1 MSWMQRLEET
11 YENAYKRRTY
21 FTTLP
26 VPPAHV
32 EQQAHIE
39 VVLDGGG
46 NFLSAEVVNKEATL
60 IPATEAS
67 AGRTSGGE
75 PHPLCDKIQY
85 VAGDYKDHGGI
96 SNAYFDDFKSGS
108 EIKAGY
114 LSLLTA
120 WNDFYDHPMLKSV
133 LKYAGK
139 KSLISDLAASN
150 VLFLDESGNLLTE
163 WDGKDSP
170 PIFRVLTKKKDKSGK
185 SVFDQGGAL
194 VRWRVQI
201 PGWLEDRVWGC
212 DELADSWIRFNGSRQ
227 NANSLCYITGE
238 ERPYAV
244 NHPARLRYSGDKAKL
259 ISANDLSGYTFRGR
273 FLTPEEA
280 CTIGYDVTQK
290 AHSALRWLIDDRGF
304 KNDSQVIVAWAINT
318 AKIPPLCVSSDELFA
333 DAPEDDEL
341 SEVSFNNIEDL
352 GASYAKKLNKKLA
365 GYKAELKDRDDIVV
379 MSLDSATPGRM
390 AITYYQEIKGSD
402 FLARVENYHKKYA
415 WRQYFGKERVFVGAP
430 SIFDIAQMAFAGK
443 TGPSL
448 LKSTISRL
456 LPVISEGMAFPWDL
470 LLAVCHRA
478 AQPQSMEW
486 WEFEKILGIA
496 CGLYSGCHSE
506 RGYKMALEEE
516 RRTRDYLYGRLLAVA
531 DKLEGRALYIAGES
545 RDTSAMKLMTRFAE
559 KPFETWRQIE
569 INLVPYR
576 SRLQA
581 KAEKELNFFNILM
594 DKIYMSFIPGEFED
608 NAPLS
613 AEFLLGFHCQRYEL
627 WQKQKSNET
636 QSDTADNSIIK

>member
-1 MSWMQRLEET
+1 M
-11 YENAYKRRTY
+11 
-21 FTTLP
+21 
-26 VPPAHV
+26 
-32 EQQAHIE
+32 
-39 VVLDGGG
+39 
-46 NFLSAEVVNKEATL
+46 
-60 IPATEAS
+60 
-67 AGRTSGGE
+67 
-75 PHPLCDKIQY
+75 
-85 VAGDYKDHGGI
+85 
-96 SNAYFDDFKSGS
+96 
-108 EIKAGY
+108 
-114 LSLLTA
+114 
-120 WNDFYDHPMLKSV
+120 
-133 LKYAGK
+133 
-139 KSLISDLAASN
+139 
-150 VLFLDESGNLLTE
+150 
-163 WDGKDSP
+163 
-170 PIFRVLTKKKDKSGK
+170 
-185 SVFDQGGAL
+185 
-194 VRWRVQI
+194 
-201 PGWLEDRVWGC
+201 
-212 DELADSWIRFNGSRQ
+212 
-227 NANSLCYITGE
+227 
-238 ERPYAV
+238 
-244 NHPARLRYSGDKAKL
+244 
-259 ISANDLSGYTFRGR
+259 
-273 FLTPEEA
+273 
-280 CTIGYDVTQK
+280 
-290 AHSALRWLIDDRGF
+290 
-304 KNDSQVIVAWAINT
+304 
-318 AKIPPLCVSSDELFA
+318 CVSSDELFA

>member
-1 MSWMQRLEET
+1 
-11 YENAYKRRTY
+11 
-21 FTTLP
+21 
-26 VPPAHV
+26 
-32 EQQAHIE
+32 
-39 VVLDGGG
+39 
-46 NFLSAEVVNKEATL
+46 
-60 IPATEAS
+60 
-67 AGRTSGGE
+67 
-75 PHPLCDKIQY
+75 
-85 VAGDYKDHGGI
+85 
-96 SNAYFDDFKSGS
+96 
-108 EIKAGY
+108 
-114 LSLLTA
+114 
-120 WNDFYDHPMLKSV
+120 MLKAV
-133 LKYAGK
+133 LKYTGK
-139 KSLISDLAASN
+139 RSLISDLAASN

-170 PIFRVLTKKKDKSGK
+170 PIFKVLTKKKDKSGK

-201 PGWLEDRVWGC
+201 PGWLEDRVWEC
-212 DELADSWIRFNGSRQ
+212 DELTDSWIRFNGSRQ

>member
-46 NFLSAEVVNKEATL
+46 NFLSSEVVNKEATL

-120 WNDFYDHPMLKSV
+120 WNDFYDHPMLKAV
-133 LKYAGK
+133 LKYTGK
-139 KSLISDLAASN
+139 RSLISDLAASN

-170 PIFRVLTKKKDKSGK
+170 PIFKVLTKKKDKSGK

-201 PGWLEDRVWGC
+201 PGWLEDRVWEC
-212 DELADSWIRFNGSRQ
+212 DELTDSWIRFNGSRQ

-365 GYKAELKDRDDIVV
+365 GYRAELKDRDDIVV

-613 AEFLLGFHCQRYEL
+613 AEFLLGFHCPRYEL